1 MSVSDDSET
10 STKSSRNPPA
20 ETDRERVDRLLA
32 EVRRLRL
39 ARWDAEYPVGHAD
52 REAKRLRT

>member
-1 MSVSDDSET
+1 MSARDDSET
-10 STKSSRNPPA
+10 STKSSRNPPV

-52 REAKRLRT
+52 REAKRPRA

>member
-1 MSVSDDSET
+1 MSARDDSET
-10 STKSSRNPPA
+10 STKSLRNPPV
-20 ETDRERVDRLLA
+20 ETDRERVDRLLV

-52 REAKRLRT
+52 REAKRPRA